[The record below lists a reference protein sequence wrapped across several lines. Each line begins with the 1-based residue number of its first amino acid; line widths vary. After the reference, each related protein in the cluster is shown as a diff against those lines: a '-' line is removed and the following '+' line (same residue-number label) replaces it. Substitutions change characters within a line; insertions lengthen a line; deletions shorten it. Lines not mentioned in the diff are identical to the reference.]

1 MALLKLLQ
9 HGVATNDAR
18 LQEINVKGDEIIV
31 ESESRKGATS
41 DNQRILLGFSG
52 SGVLPGICSLK

>member
-31 ESESRKGATS
+31 ESESREVTNDHKS
-41 DNQRILLGFSG
+41 L
-52 SGVLPGICSLK
+52 ICS